1 MQVKFTTNGANSAF
15 GGFCAG
21 DTLRCS
27 PEMAKHLVEEIKCAR
42 YMDAPAPVVA
52 NEPEPEAPKSAN
64 GPWLLAIKWSAM
76 P

>member
-42 YMDAPAPVVA
+42 YMEAPVVA
-52 NEPEPEAPKSAN
+52 DEPEPEAPKRGRKPKA
-64 GPWLLAIKWSAM
+64 KE
-76 P
+76 